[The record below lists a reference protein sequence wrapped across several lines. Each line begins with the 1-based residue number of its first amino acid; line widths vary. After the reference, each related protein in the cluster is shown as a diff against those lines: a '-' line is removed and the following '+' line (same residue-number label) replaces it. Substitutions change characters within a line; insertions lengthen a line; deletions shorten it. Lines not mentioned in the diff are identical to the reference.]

1 MRYSARTWNWLW
13 RSFCLRRSQ
22 PETTSNIYEKATLRT
37 CGSLPVG
44 RPTAQSRSD
53 SQRDSSRRGRSWSA
67 CRLIARACRL
77 VNNEGMRYLALLRG
91 INVGGKNII
100 AMPDIRR
107 IFEGLGFKNVTTYIQ
122 SGNVLFESK
131 LKNAVKLSV
140 TIEKALAAEFA
151 CTSPV
156 VIVSKEQLES
166 VVKNAPPAFGV
177 DPTQYRYDVV
187 FVRPPLRARAVLP
200 TISLKAGVDE
210 ASEGNGVLYLK
221 RLTIRASQSH
231 LPKLTRNAA
240 YKSMTIRNWN
250 TTSELCRLISFSD
263 GRRLHGPVL

>member
-1 MRYSARTWNWLW
+1 
-13 RSFCLRRSQ
+13 
-22 PETTSNIYEKATLRT
+22 
-37 CGSLPVG
+37 
-44 RPTAQSRSD
+44 
-53 SQRDSSRRGRSWSA
+53 
-67 CRLIARACRL
+67 
-77 VNNEGMRYLALLRG
+77 MRYLALLRG
-91 INVGGKNII
+91 INVGGKNLI

-107 IFEGLGFKNVTTYIQ
+107 IFEGLGCKNVTTYIQ

-131 LKNAVKLSV
+131 LKNAVSLSV

-151 CTSPV
+151 CTCPV
-156 VIVSKEQLES
+156 VIVPKEQLES
-166 VVKNAPPAFGV
+166 VVKNAPPAFGG

-221 RLTIRASQSH
+221 RLIIRASQSY

-250 TTSELCRLISFSD
+250 TTSELCRLISFPTGTD
-263 GRRLHGPVL
+263 CVGAVR